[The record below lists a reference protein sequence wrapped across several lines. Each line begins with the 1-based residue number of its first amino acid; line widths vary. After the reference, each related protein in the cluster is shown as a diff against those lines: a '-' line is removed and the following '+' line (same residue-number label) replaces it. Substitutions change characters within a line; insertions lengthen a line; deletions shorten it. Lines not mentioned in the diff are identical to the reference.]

1 MRIVADDIINGG
13 MWTMFR
19 VVKLD
24 GVLVVREESCVSVRI
39 AEVLGCSVTAMREGN
54 DGSRMELGQGIVAS
68 SMLELLY
75 LSGSALVGNLGLEGE
90 DLITVVSLH
99 VVVLISDI
107 IFNFDHL
114 DNVEELL
121 HHIFVGEDSVA
132 DNKLDEV

>member
-1 MRIVADDIINGG
+1 MRIVAEDIIHGG

-24 GVLVVREESCVSVRI
+24 GVLVVREESCASVRI

-54 DGSRMELGQGIVAS
+54 DGSRKGLGQGRVARH
-68 SMLELLY
+68 MLELLY

-99 VVVLISDI
+99 VVVLIGNI
-107 IFNFDHL
+107 VFNFDHL

-121 HHIFVGEDSVA
+121 HRIFVGEDSVA
-132 DNKLDEV
+132 NNKLD